1 MNATDVPT
9 IATELML
16 LRWAE
21 SSTGGA
27 SITFLLP
34 SAADLEPFKAMTTA
48 KGGKAGQ
55 RFMAALALLGDD
67 EQPVMPPTAPVT
79 RATRRAEPA
88 DIGTATTKGGPLSQL
103 AGRWCASEVFQ
114 RWVRPVY
121 DRHLGG
127 DGSGWGD
134 IDPNELEP
142 ADFAR
147 HAILVLCKVDSRR
160 ELDHDPAAAERFHD
174 LVRRPF
180 AAFMETMADED
191 R

>member
-1 MNATDVPT
+1 MNTAGVPT

-34 SAADLEPFKAMTTA
+34 AAADLEPFKAMTTA

-67 EQPVMPPTAPVT
+67 ERPVEPPGATGAAARPARQAASSGAAP
-79 RATRRAEPA
+79 
-88 DIGTATTKGGPLSQL
+88 KGGPLSQL
-103 AGRWCASEVFQ
+103 AGRWCASHAFQ

-134 IDPNELEP
+134 IGPNELEP

>member
-1 MNATDVPT
+1 MNTADVPT

-16 LRWAE
+16 LRWSE
-21 SSTGGA
+21 SSNGGA

-34 SAADLEPFKAMTTA
+34 AAADLEPFKAMTTA

-67 EQPVMPPTAPVT
+67 EQPVAPPTTPVM
-79 RATRRAEPA
+79 RATRRAEPTVA
-88 DIGTATTKGGPLSQL
+88 GAATPRGGPLSQL
-103 AGRWCASEVFQ
+103 AGRWCASDTFQ
-114 RWVRPVY
+114 RWARQVY
-121 DRHLGG
+121 DHHLGG
-127 DGSGWGD
+127 NGSGWGD
-134 IDPNELEP
+134 IGPNELEP

-147 HAILVLCKVDSRR
+147 HAILVLCKVNSRR
-160 ELDHDPAAAERFHD
+160 ELDHDGAGAERFHE

>member
-1 MNATDVPT
+1 MNNADVPT

-21 SSTGGA
+21 SSNGGA

-34 SAADLEPFKAMTTA
+34 SAADLEPFKAMTVA

-67 EQPVMPPTAPVT
+67 ELPVQPPTAPVM
-79 RATRRAEPA
+79 RATRRARPA
-88 DIGTATTKGGPLSQL
+88 DAGAVTQKGGPLSQL
-103 AGRWCASEVFQ
+103 AGRWCASETFQ
-114 RWVRPVY
+114 QWIRPLY

-127 DGSGWGD
+127 GGSGWGD
-134 IDPNELEP
+134 IGPYGLEP
-142 ADFAR
+142 SDFAR

-160 ELDHDPAAAERFHD
+160 ELDHDAGAAERFHD

-180 AAFMETMADED
+180 AAFMEAIPDD
-191 R
+191 DH